1 MKTITSFCVSIL
13 LLCMA
18 QATNA
23 ATTITFW
30 TTETQSERMKTI
42 QLILD
47 TFEAL
52 NDDIKV
58 KLVPVDENDVPTQM
72 AAATSAGNVP
82 EVVEMGSELAVA
94 FGSEGMMDH
103 QAHASLIRQIG
114 RDEFFKGAL
123 QLTTSPEGNAYALP
137 YHGWVQGIWYRAD
150 WFEEAGLAP
159 PNTWYNI
166 LKAARHFNQPRKN
179 QYGILIGT
187 KADSY
192 AEQVFTQFAISNGAR
207 EFDANGNLVFNSQAM
222 REAVEYYNELQQ
234 FTPPGPQTWR
244 ARDYYLQGKLAM
256 FFYSTYIMDDL
267 SLAEVAAGSLT
278 GENFELLQGG
288 TFDSNLVNN
297 TKMVPSFK
305 NTQDSSYGV
314 IVTLGITKNNDSA
327 KTNAAKRLVSYLYEE
342 DAYVTFLHMAPGG
355 MNPVLRSIARSSK
368 FMNDPKGIFKHY
380 GKEKM
385 YEIIEGLDNL
395 QKFEIVEGKMIPAS
409 GEIFAKQIIP
419 QMLYKTH
426 FEGAAVQDAMN
437 WAEGE
442 MRKVM
447 NQ

>member
-1 MKTITSFCVSIL
+1 MKRAIILCVSAIFL
-13 LLCMA
+13 WMT
-18 QATNA
+18 QAAVA

-72 AAATSAGNVP
+72 AAASAAGNIP
-82 EVVEMGSELAVA
+82 EVLEMGSELAVA
-94 FGSEGMMDH
+94 FGAEGIMDH
-103 QAHASLIRQIG
+103 DAHAALINQIG
-114 RDEFFKGAL
+114 REEFFSGAL
-123 QLTTSPEGNAYALP
+123 QLTTSPGGESYALP

-150 WFEEAGLAP
+150 WFAEAGLAP
-159 PNTWYNI
+159 PTTWYNI
-166 LKAARHFNQPRKN
+166 LKAARHFNQPQKN

-187 KADSY
+187 KGDNY

-207 EFDANGNLVFNSQAM
+207 EFDANGNLVFNSAAM
-222 REAVEYYNELQQ
+222 RETVEFYNELQQ
-234 FTPPGPQTWR
+234 YTPPGPQTWR

-278 GENFELLQGG
+278 GKNFEDLSGA
-288 TFDSNLVNN
+288 TFDPGLVDK
-297 TKMVPSFK
+297 TKMAPSFK
-305 NTQDSSYGV
+305 NTDDSSYGV
-314 IVTLGITKNNDSA
+314 IVTLGITKSNDPA
-327 KTNAAKRLVSYLYEE
+327 KTAAAKRLVSFMYEE

-355 MNPVLRSIARSSK
+355 MNPVLRSIARSDK
-368 FMNDPKGIFKHY
+368 FMNDPKGIFQHY
-380 GKEKM
+380 GKDKM
-385 YEIIEGLDNL
+385 YEIIAGLDNL
-395 QKFEIVEGKMIPAS
+395 QKFEIVDGKMIPAS

-426 FEGAAVQDAMN
+426 FEGVSVQDAMN

-442 MRKVM
+442 MRKVI

>member
-1 MKTITSFCVSIL
+1 MIKRLSIYFTIVMFFS
-13 LLCMA
+13 A
-18 QATNA
+18 QVAF

-58 KLVPVDENDVPTQM
+58 NLVAVDENDFPTQM
-72 AAATSAGNVP
+72 VAATSAGNIP
-82 EVVEMGSELAVA
+82 EVINMGSELAVA
-94 FGSEGMMDH
+94 FGSQGLMDH
-103 QAHASLIRQIG
+103 DAHAAVINQIG
-114 RDEFFKGAL
+114 KDQFFKGSL
-123 QLTTSPEGNAYALP
+123 ELTTSPEGHAYALP

-150 WFEEAGLAP
+150 WFEMAGLAP

-166 LKAARHFNQPRKN
+166 LKAAKHFNQPRKN

-187 KADSY
+187 KSDGY
-192 AEQVFTQFAISNGAR
+192 AEQVFTQFALSNGAR
-207 EFDANGNLVFNSQAM
+207 QFDKDGKLVFNSQAM
-222 REAVEYYNELQQ
+222 TETVEFYNELQQ
-234 FTPPGPQTWR
+234 YSPPGPQTWR
-244 ARDYYLQGKLAM
+244 ARDYYLQGKMAM

-267 SLAEVAAGSLT
+267 ALAKVAASSLT
-278 GENFELLQGG
+278 GDNFELLSGG
-288 TFDSNLVNN
+288 TFDPDLVKN
-297 TKMVPSFK
+297 TKMVSSFK
-305 NTQDSSYGV
+305 NTQESSYGV
-314 IVTLGITKNNDSA
+314 IVTLGITKNDDVK

-342 DAYVTFLHMAPGG
+342 DAYVSFLHMAPGG
-355 MNPVLRSIARSSK
+355 MNPVIRSVARSSK

-380 GKEKM
+380 GKDKM
-385 YEIIEGLDNL
+385 YEIIAGLDNL

-426 FEGAAVQDAMN
+426 FEGSSVKNAMN

-442 MRKVM
+442 MNKIV
-447 NQ
+447 NK